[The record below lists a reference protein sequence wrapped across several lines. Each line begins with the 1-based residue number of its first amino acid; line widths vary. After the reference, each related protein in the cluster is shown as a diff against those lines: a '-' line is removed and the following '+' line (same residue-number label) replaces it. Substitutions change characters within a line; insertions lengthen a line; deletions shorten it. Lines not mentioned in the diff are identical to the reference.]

1 MLTTVCLSP
10 LCHVGFSPLSLESIY
25 FYLKEI
31 LRSKLCK
38 SRGSLLRMEVRNCPL
53 RNVGKCRNRLFCF
66 VGVTYYGE
74 SLSVSYCGKFVL
86 VDGATQ

>member
-1 MLTTVCLSP
+1 MRL
-10 LCHVGFSPLSLESIY
+10 
-25 FYLKEI
+25 
-31 LRSKLCK
+31 
-38 SRGSLLRMEVRNCPL
+38 EVRNCPL

-74 SLSVSYCGKFVL
+74 SLSVSYCGRFVL